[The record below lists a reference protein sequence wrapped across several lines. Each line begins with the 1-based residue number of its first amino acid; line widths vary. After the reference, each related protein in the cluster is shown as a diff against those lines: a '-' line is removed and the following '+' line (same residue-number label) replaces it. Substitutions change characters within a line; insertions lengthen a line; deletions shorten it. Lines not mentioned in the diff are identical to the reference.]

1 MSQTWSTIKGYVMGG
16 IALIACPCHLPITL
30 PILVALTAGT
40 AFSVWLS
47 SNFIAIAGILTV
59 IFVGALVLS
68 FRWIGKPASA
78 PPVKRSAPAQQVI
91 LVTSRR
97 CDDCNV
103 AAQVWSDLATSN
115 KFRFDKVD
123 IMSKEGRSLAG
134 RHNILATPTTLID
147 GKVAFRGIPIRHL
160 AKAAV
165 RRPSNLKS
173 LEASG

>member
-47 SNFIAIAGILTV
+47 NNFIAIAGILTV

-68 FRWIGKPASA
+68 FRWIGKPASML
-78 PPVKRSAPAQQVI
+78 PVKRSAPAQQVV

-97 CDDCNV
+97 GEDCD
-103 AAQVWSDLATSN
+103 
-115 KFRFDKVD
+115 
-123 IMSKEGRSLAG
+123 
-134 RHNILATPTTLID
+134 
-147 GKVAFRGIPIRHL
+147 
-160 AKAAV
+160 
-165 RRPSNLKS
+165 
-173 LEASG
+173 